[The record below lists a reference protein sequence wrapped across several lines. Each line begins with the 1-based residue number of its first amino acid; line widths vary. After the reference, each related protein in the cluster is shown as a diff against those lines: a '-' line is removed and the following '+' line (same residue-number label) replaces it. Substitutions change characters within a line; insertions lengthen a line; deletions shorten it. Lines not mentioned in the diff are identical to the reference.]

1 MQEVKE
7 TVYEHQ
13 LGEPTFTVSTQ
24 ERTFIS
30 MLRRLK
36 EARPDEVEIVAE
48 NPDGSLCAK
57 LPVSW
62 MKIRPPRRV
71 NMSEEQKA
79 AAAERLR
86 AAREKIREEQ

>member
-48 NPDGSLCAK
+48 NRDGSLVAK

-62 MKIRPPRRV
+62 MKIRPKRV
-71 NMSEEQKA
+71 VNLTDEQKA

-86 AAREKIREEQ
+86 AAREGK